1 MVHYGS
7 KMCICGTDSCSLRA
21 IQGMFRPTSTV
32 PPAGEHPGHSSLSF
46 YSADFS
52 NCKYRRILIKNQFFS
67 TFLIKTSQKMFQN
80 VHNPRFGHRTFRTAR
95 LQHGRFKPFLVIYKR
110 KLTVP
115 TASGQSC
122 QAPQEQWFPQFHG
135 TRWRSRWRNAG
146 KGD

>member
-1 MVHYGS
+1 MVQ

-32 PPAGEHPGHSSLSF
+32 PPAGEHPGLSSLSF

-52 NCKYRRILIKNQFFS
+52 NCKFRRFLIKNQCFS
-67 TFLIKTSQKMFQN
+67 TFLIKSSQKWFKTSTT
-80 VHNPRFGHRTFRTAR
+80 PALDTEPSA
-95 LQHGRFKPFLVIYKR
+95 LQGFSTEGSNHLGNLQR

-122 QAPQEQWFPQFHG
+122 QAPQGQLFPQFHG
-135 TRWRSRWRNAG
+135 TRWRNRWHNAG
-146 KGD
+146 KGG

>member
-32 PPAGEHPGHSSLSF
+32 PPAGEHPGLSSLSF

-52 NCKYRRILIKNQFFS
+52 NCKFRRFLIKNQCFS
-67 TFLIKTSQKMFQN
+67 TFLIKSSQKWFKTSTT
-80 VHNPRFGHRTFRTAR
+80 PALDTEPSA
-95 LQHGRFKPFLVIYKR
+95 LQGFSTEGSNHLGNLQR

-122 QAPQEQWFPQFHG
+122 QAPQGQWFPQFHG

>member
-32 PPAGEHPGHSSLSF
+32 PPAGEHPGLSSLSF

-67 TFLIKTSQKMFQN
+67 TFLIKTSQNGSKRPQLPLWTPN
-80 VHNPRFGHRTFRTAR
+80 LPHCKASAR
-95 LQHGRFKPFLVIYKR
+95 KVQTISGNLQR

-115 TASGQSC
+115 TASGQSV
-122 QAPQEQWFPQFHG
+122 QAPQGQWFPQFHG

>member
-1 MVHYGS
+1 
-7 KMCICGTDSCSLRA
+7 MCFYGTDKCS
-21 IQGMFRPTSTV
+21 FSSFPTDAFSASLL

-52 NCKYRRILIKNQFFS
+52 NCKYRRILLKNQFFS
-67 TFLIKTSQKMFQN
+67 TFLIKTSPKMVQN
-80 VHNPRFGHRTFRTAR
+80 VHNSRFGHRTFRTAR
-95 LQHGRFKPFLVIYKR
+95 LQHGRFKPFRVIYKR

-122 QAPQEQWFPQFHG
+122 QAPQGQWFPQFHG